1 LPETSSR
8 PLVSIITPAY
18 NAERFLLETV
28 ESVLAQT
35 FSDFEL
41 LIADDGST
49 DGTLRLAT
57 VLAARDS
64 RILVASGPNQ
74 GPAGARNDAMKRAR
88 GRVFALLDSD
98 DRWFPDYL
106 STQLRI
112 LHDSDADIV
121 TANAIN
127 AGGEHDGAPIWPAT
141 AGLEQLTLLDV
152 ITRENSMCIMSIF
165 RREVAD
171 RIGGFDSAFNGN
183 EDYEFWL
190 RAAHSGARI
199 LQNREPHGWY
209 RRREG
214 SVSSDQRRMVA
225 GILSV
230 FQRIDR
236 ACERLPIEQAA
247 VRRQIRRFE
256 ADLAILDLR
265 ESLRNGEAAK
275 AAQFLKVAAAL
286 RGGCA
291 YPIAAHVSARWPKPL
306 LWAYQLRQ
314 ALRPSRQA

>member
-1 LPETSSR
+1 MPATSSQ

-28 ESVLAQT
+28 ESALGQT

-49 DGTLRLAT
+49 DSTLRLAAD
-57 VLAARDS
+57 LAARDP
-64 RILVASGPNQ
+64 RIRVTSGPNQ
-74 GPAGARNDAMKRAR
+74 GPAGARNDAMKGAR

-112 LHDSDADIV
+112 LAHSDADIV

-127 AGGEHDGAPIWPAT
+127 AGGEHDGEPIWPAT
-141 AGLEQLTLLDV
+141 SGLERLSLLDV
-152 ITRENSMCIMSIF
+152 ITQENSMCIMSVF
-165 RREVAD
+165 RREVVD

-190 RAAHSGARI
+190 RAAHSGAGI

-214 SVSSDQRRMVA
+214 SVSSDERRMVA
-225 GILSV
+225 GIWSV
-230 FQRIDR
+230 FQRIDTI
-236 ACERLPIEQAA
+236 CEQLPIERAA

-256 ADLAILDLR
+256 TDLAILDLR

-275 AAQFLKVAAAL
+275 AAHFLQVAAAL

-291 YPIAAHVSARWPKPL
+291 YPLAAHVSARWPQPL

-314 ALRPSRQA
+314 ALRT

>member
-1 LPETSSR
+1 MPETSSV

-18 NAERFLLETV
+18 NAERFLDETV
-28 ESVLAQT
+28 ESALRQT
-35 FSDFEL
+35 CSDFEL

-49 DGTLRLAT
+49 DGTLRLARE
-57 VLAARDS
+57 LAASDP
-64 RILVASGPNQ
+64 RILVTSGPNQ

-112 LHDSDADIV
+112 LAESDADIV
-121 TANAIN
+121 TTNAIN
-127 AGGEHDGAPIWPAT
+127 AGGEQDGAPIWPAT
-141 AGLEQLTLLDV
+141 SGLARLTLLDV
-152 ITRENSMCIMSIF
+152 ITQENSVCIMSVF
-165 RREVAD
+165 RREIVD

-190 RAAHSGARI
+190 RAAQAGARI
-199 LQNREPHGWY
+199 VQNREPHGWY

-214 SVSSDQRRMVA
+214 SVSSDERRMVA
-225 GILSV
+225 GIVSV
-230 FQRIDR
+230 FQRIDSH
-236 ACERLPIEQAA
+236 CEGLPIERAA

-256 ADLAILDLR
+256 TDLAMLNVR
-265 ESLRNGEAAK
+265 ESLRNGEAAR

-291 YPIAAHVSARWPKPL
+291 YPIAAHVSARWAKPL

-314 ALRPSRQA
+314 ALRP